1 MWRTALCARQ
11 RICGVQCYVR
21 IGAVSNLTG
30 RSGPLHAART
40 SEAALYMQHASLYMQ
55 HASTICLSA
64 NLLLPLK
71 LPLYPHPPFPNA
83 VLCVCVHLYDLQHPS
98 IHLVT
103 GVNKEW

>member
-1 MWRTALCARQ
+1 MQ
-11 RICGVQCYVR
+11 
-21 IGAVSNLTG
+21 
-30 RSGPLHAART
+30 HASLYMQHA
-40 SEAALYMQHASLYMQ
+40 SLYMQHASLYMQ